1 MDYIGQT
8 EIIEEFRNGIRHDSL
23 SHAFV
28 LTGEKGIG
36 KKTLARFIA
45 KALLCTRNS
54 NDNLP
59 CGCCKGCRSFDENA
73 NPDFMVIRSEA
84 KNIVIKQI
92 RDLID
97 DIVVKPFYYRKV
109 YVIEDAEKMTVQAQN
124 CLLKTLEEPP
134 NYAKIILTTSNYES
148 LLLTIRSRVVR
159 KHLKPSTIN
168 ELKLIAQK
176 NGIDTTGKDHL
187 LALSRGIPGIAFQL
201 LADKD
206 FEKHREETLKFV
218 FDDSISSKLYYNQYL
233 SNNKNAFDVCINIL
247 ESLYRDAL
255 LVKCSVEDG
264 LINSDKKDNILK
276 YANMH
281 SAIEITER
289 ISRVER
295 VRNGMKRNINYQLAV
310 DYITML

>member
-28 LTGEKGIG
+28 FTGEKGIG

-45 KALLCTRNS
+45 KALLCTGDADS
-54 NDNLP
+54 SFP
-59 CGCCKGCRSFDENA
+59 CGCCRGCRSFDENV
-73 NPDFMVIRSEA
+73 NPDFMVIRSET

-97 DIVVKPFYYRKV
+97 DIVVKPLNHRKV

-159 KHLKPSTIN
+159 KHLKPSTIK

-206 FEKHREETLKFV
+206 FEKHREETLRFV
-218 FDDSISSKLYYNQYL
+218 FDDSIESKLYYNQYL

-247 ESLYRDAL
+247 ESIYRDAL

-281 SAIEITER
+281 SAIDITER
-289 ISRVER
+289 ISRIEN
-295 VRNGMKRNINYQLAV
+295 VRNGMKRNVNYQLAV

>member
-8 EIIEEFRNGIRHDSL
+8 EIIEEFMNGIRHDSL

-36 KKTLARFIA
+36 KRTLARFIA
-45 KALLCTRNS
+45 KALLCTEKG
-54 NDNLP
+54 DAQIP
-59 CGCCKGCRSFDENA
+59 CGHCRACRSFDKNV
-73 NPDFMVIRSEA
+73 NPDFMTIRGET

-92 RDLID
+92 RDIID
-97 DIVVKPFYYRKV
+97 DIGIRPLKGCKV
-109 YVIEDAEKMTVQAQN
+109 YVIEDADKMTIQAQN

-134 NYAKIILTTSNYES
+134 DYAKIILTTSNYES
-148 LLLTIRSRVVR
+148 LLLTIRSRTVR
-159 KHLKPSTIN
+159 KHLKPSTIK

-176 NGIDTTGKDHL
+176 NGIDATGKEDL
-187 LALSRGIPGIAFQL
+187 LAISRGIPGIALRL
-201 LADKD
+201 LNDKD

-218 FDDSISSKLYYNQYL
+218 FDESIDSKLYFNQYL
-233 SNNKNAFDVCINIL
+233 SNNKNAFDVCLNIL
-247 ESLYRDAL
+247 ESVYRDAL

-281 SAIEITER
+281 STIEITDS
-289 ISRVER
+289 ISGIEK
-295 VRNGMKRNINYQLAV
+295 VRDDMKRNMNYQLAV